1 MRTGILQTQIFGA
14 NRCLTDKTKNKMKKN
29 LFMVAAVALMVFSAC
44 NKEEI
49 NYGAGAPVGSIE
61 FVAGFDVDTKTT
73 LEAGKTEWV
82 AGDEISINGVKFVA
96 QNDGPTSTF
105 LNAEEPAEDFGAP
118 FTAIYPYGSDGVPS
132 EQTAY
137 AGNFDPMAVVETAT
151 SNDHNLKFKNESS
164 LLKFRVPTACDR
176 VVLTSEDNLAKNSTT
191 VTVKGGFVTGTD
203 YYVAVLPGTKS
214 KFNVK
219 VDDYVVKSAESVII
233 GRSSIIPMAL
243 PYNVYLHAKTSKYDW
258 TSDGARF
265 ATWTWGTGV
274 TDSWFNMIA
283 EEGHDGVYRLEVPA
297 GYANLIF
304 CRLDGAKELN
314 DWANVWNQTGDL
326 TIPEDNAN
334 HFYISDSGAGAWG
347 DKDYTFPVVKPKDG
361 YLYLRPSSE
370 WLQASAHFAAW
381 IWKDNGAGKVYN
393 FKPHESVPGLYEL
406 NLNGANKM
414 ILFRMDPSKK
424 VTDGSTA
431 WPGDNH
437 WYKSGDL
444 NITGN
449 LYTVVGWQAAGTGF
463 STVTEF

>member
-1 MRTGILQTQIFGA
+1 
-14 NRCLTDKTKNKMKKN
+14 MKKI
-29 LFMVAAVALMVFSAC
+29 LLMVTAVALMVFSAC
-44 NKEEI
+44 NKEEV
-49 NYGAGAPVGSIE
+49 NYGAGAPVGTIE

-73 LEAGKTEWV
+73 LNAGKTEWKK
-82 AGDEISINGVKFVA
+82 GDEISINGVKFTA

-118 FTAIYPYGSDGVPS
+118 FTAIYPYDSKGNVPS
-132 EQTAY
+132 DQTAHE
-137 AGNFDPMAVVETAT
+137 GNFDPKAVVEIAE
-151 SNDHNLKFKNESS
+151 SDNHELSFKNKTS
-164 LLKFRVPTACDR
+164 LLKFQVPTACKT
-176 VVLTSEDNLAKNSTT
+176 VELSSKTELATGSTS
-191 VTVKGGFVTGTD
+191 VTITGDFKTDID
-203 YYVAVLPGTKS
+203 YYVAVLPGDKEA
-214 KFNVK
+214 FEVK
-219 VDDYVVKSAESVII
+219 VDDYVVKSAESVTI

-258 TSDGARF
+258 TSDGASF

-274 TDSWFNMIA
+274 TDSWFKMIA
-283 EEGHDGVYRLEVPA
+283 EGHDGVYRLEVPA

-304 CRLDGAKELN
+304 CRLDGAKESN
-314 DWANVWNQTGDL
+314 EWANVWNQTGDL
-326 TIPEDNAN
+326 DIPTTAEN
-334 HFYISDSGAGAWG
+334 HFYISGSGAGAWG

-370 WLQASAHFAAW
+370 WLQADAHFAAW

-393 FKPHESVPGLYEL
+393 FKQHESVPGLYEL

-414 ILFRMDPSKK
+414 ILFRMDPTKK

-449 LYTVVGWQAAGTGF
+449 LYTVVGWLAAGTGF